1 MTTPGKTA
9 PAAKPAEE
17 IDLDA
22 PLLSAE
28 DIERIRAKA
37 RAQVAA
43 ERKKQAEAQLLAEE
57 LEKIRG
63 KQGQLTG
70 DPRLDELVN
79 VMIDCGENTDR
90 IVING
95 RPFFHG
101 RQYTVPR
108 HVAESLREIMWRTQ
122 MHEHS
127 ITEKPLSAFYQR
139 PHNTAISRKGIEN
152 GPRNPGE
159 RVI

>member
-1 MTTPGKTA
+1 MTPTDKKA
-9 PAAKPAEE
+9 PPAVSNAADP
-17 IDLDA
+17 DA
-22 PLLSAE
+22 PILSAE

-43 ERKKQAEAQLLAEE
+43 DRKKQAEAQLLAEE

-101 RQYTVPR
+101 RQYMVPR
-108 HVAESLREIMWRTQ
+108 HVADTLREIMWRTQ
-122 MHEHS
+122 LHEHS
-127 ITEKPLSAFYQR
+127 ITDKPLSSFYQR
-139 PHNTAISRKGIEN
+139 ARNTEVSNRGVINA
-152 GPRNPGE
+152 PRTPDQ